1 MGMWEVLS
9 LNPYREEKEQKFLKI
24 QLKIKSIIL

>member
-9 LNPYREEKEQKFLKI
+9 SSPYREEKEQKILKI
-24 QLKIKSIIL
+24 QLKIKIIIL